1 MSAVDS
7 RSKLIPWPSSFK
19 KIFFKMRFLF
29 LFFSVI
35 IAAQRAG
42 PAERLKK
49 KLFETNNYNSN
60 IRPQKNHTEPVLVK
74 FRPILNE
81 IINVN
86 EVAQKIDIK
95 FWFHHEWVDERLSW
109 DPKDYGN
116 VATLHVPQ
124 DYLWLPDY
132 ALYGRK
138 SNGLKNENSSEKY
151 FFY

>member
-1 MSAVDS
+1 
-7 RSKLIPWPSSFK
+7 
-19 KIFFKMRFLF
+19 MRFLLLF
-29 LFFSVI
+29 LTGI
-35 IAAQRAG
+35 ISAQRAG

-95 FWFHHEWVDERLSW
+95 FWFHHEWIDERLSW

-138 SNGLKNENSSEKY
+138 LDDINEENPSKYNS
-151 FFY
+151 FFL

>member
-1 MSAVDS
+1 M
-7 RSKLIPWPSSFK
+7 LFILP
-19 KIFFKMRFLF
+19 FFIL
-29 LFFSVI
+29 SVT
-35 IAAQRAG
+35 AQKAG

-49 KLFETNNYNSN
+49 KLFVTNNYNSN
-60 IRPQKNHTEPVLVK
+60 IRPEKNHTKPVVVK

-95 FWFHHEWVDERLSW
+95 FWFHHEWIDERLSW

-124 DYLWLPDY
+124 DFLWLPDY
-132 ALYGRK
+132 ALYG
-138 SNGLKNENSSEKY
+138 
-151 FFY
+151 

>member
-1 MSAVDS
+1 M
-7 RSKLIPWPSSFK
+7 LFI
-19 KIFFKMRFLF
+19 F
-29 LFFSVI
+29 LFFILI
-35 IAAQRAG
+35 ISAQKAG

-60 IRPQKNHTEPVLVK
+60 IRPQKNHTEHVLVK

-86 EVAQKIDIK
+86 EVAQKLDIK
-95 FWFHHEWVDERLSW
+95 FWFHHEWIDERLSW

-124 DYLWLPDY
+124 DFLWLPDY
-132 ALYGRK
+132 ALYGRIFGDNK
-138 SNGLKNENSSEKY
+138 EENQY
-151 FFY
+151 